1 MYMQAR
7 RKQKLSGQARKMHA
21 CSAYKACIACSF
33 QGESVGM
40 PPRKFRH
47 SEIDLGDFRT
57 LINYHT

>member
-7 RKQKLSGQARKMHA
+7 RKQKLNGQARKMHA

-33 QGESVGM
+33 QGESGGM

-47 SEIDLGDFRT
+47 SEIDSGGF
-57 LINYHT
+57 